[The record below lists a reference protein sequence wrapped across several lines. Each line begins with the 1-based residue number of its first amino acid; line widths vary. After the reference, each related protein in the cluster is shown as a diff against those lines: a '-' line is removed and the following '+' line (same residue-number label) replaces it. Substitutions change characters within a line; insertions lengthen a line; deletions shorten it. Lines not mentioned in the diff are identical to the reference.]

1 MYIAVQPT
9 EVEGQ
14 IHLGNMQP
22 STRAELLEFAELFK
36 NKIESFQVRYLIH
49 VVDDG
54 NDTLSR
60 ERERF

>member
-9 EVEGQ
+9 DVEGQ

-36 NKIESFQVRYLIH
+36 NKIESFQVRYLRY
-49 VVDDG
+49 VVNDG
-54 NDTLSR
+54 NDTL
-60 ERERF
+60 